1 MTKLGSFTINNINSA
16 LIITAAFAFIA
27 LGYLFFFMSSI
38 DLAVVPYLTLPL
50 ILGLILENRR
60 LEKNW
65 KMLAL
70 KIMLAIICASVI
82 SFFKVL
88 ESDISTEVAL
98 WPYTFIFFFAL
109 FSALYHDRKVTP
121 VITEGTTLLQSI
133 SIIYFILHYGYLE
146 FSNFFEILIW
156 GIGLLFCLLSL
167 YNAFSYTSL
176 SSKLRLLL
184 SIWSAV
190 IMLVFSLVYILSV
203 YHYTRFTGNFYIDN
217 SLNFTQY
224 FLLGISLIYLIQ
236 NARMVVVYIPS
247 KNSFFDKAHM
257 KRISRMNKLHVW
269 RYSKEQVKIKDSLL
283 ILFLTSAVYFLNY
296 SLDLIPPYTMIWI
309 VFWSAPMIIF
319 FKNGIAQRMA
329 ATEEPVKP
337 GTPLTGK

>member
-1 MTKLGSFTINNINSA
+1 MIKLGSFTIKNIDSA
-16 LIITAAFAFIA
+16 LIITAAFAFVA
-27 LGYLFFFMSSI
+27 VGYLFFFLSSI
-38 DLAVVPYLTLPL
+38 DLALLPYLTLPL

-70 KIMLAIICASVI
+70 KVMLATICASVI
-82 SFFKVL
+82 SFFKIL
-88 ESDISTEVAL
+88 DSDISTEVAL

-156 GIGLLFCLLSL
+156 VVGLLFCLLSL
-167 YNAFSYTSL
+167 YNAFSYTRL
-176 SSKLRLLL
+176 TPRLRLLL

-190 IMLVFSLVYILSV
+190 IMLVFSLVYIISV
-203 YHYTRFTGNFYIDN
+203 YHFTRFTGNFYIDN
-217 SLNFTQY
+217 SMNFIQY
-224 FLLGISLIYLIQ
+224 FFLGISLIYLIQ

-247 KNSFFDKAHM
+247 KNSFFDKAHL

-269 RYSKEQVKIKDSLL
+269 RYSKEQVEIKDSLL
-283 ILFLTSAVYFLNY
+283 ILLLTSAVYFLNY
-296 SLDLIPPYTMIWI
+296 SLNLVPPYTMIWI

-319 FKNGIAQRMA
+319 FKNRMIKKR
-329 ATEEPVKP
+329 TDVIPVDLKV
-337 GTPLTGK
+337 TK